1 MEKLKELFTNLFL
14 KTNSEESMIAWFL
27 LGVTALLGLFLG
39 WLLRGKKVK
48 RLKKQL
54 IESEQKYKLLHAEN
68 AGLEDQFKQQTGDI
82 QEKTTR
88 IETMEAN
95 MQSYEQNQ
103 FKLRNSLQAA
113 QQQVE
118 QLNKAQ
124 LLSGESSTDYKDKI
138 SAMEN
143 QTAEYET
150 QLQEQ
155 AITIEHLQEQLQK
168 HQSDLKKYQTE
179 NQQVEEELE
188 RLMDNSATIITPST
202 ATIQTAFSKI
212 DGLENRIQQM
222 EEENRVLQ
230 TSVLEVKTESGEMV
244 AKEDLNAMRAR
255 INILSEEN
263 KDLKKQVSGLKDTSI
278 SDTNH
283 RNRMVE
289 LERENE
295 RLRNQMSNG
304 NGLAT
309 GAFVN
314 PNVPMSNPAVEAEL
328 EPILSEDEMT
338 DEVDRQQVE
347 LLKTQKSQFGVMG
360 DRIKVEAIETPS
372 NHTKNDLTKIE
383 GIGPFIEKKLNEVGI
398 TSFTQ
403 LASMDQSEIE
413 RVTAAIQFFPGR
425 IERDNW
431 VGQAKGLIN

>member
-1 MEKLKELFTNLFL
+1 MENLKEFFTRLFL
-14 KTNSEESMIAWFL
+14 NTDSQDSTMALII
-27 LGVTALLGLFLG
+27 LGVTALLGLLFG
-39 WLLRGKKVK
+39 WLLRGGRVK
-48 RLKKQL
+48 RLKNQL
-54 IESEQKYKLLHAEN
+54 DESEQRYKLLHAEN
-68 AGLEDQFKQQTGDI
+68 AGLEDQFKQQTADI
-82 QEKTTR
+82 REKATR

-124 LLSGESSTDYKDKI
+124 LLAGESSTDFEDKI
-138 SAMEN
+138 SVMED
-143 QTAEYET
+143 QTANYEAK
-150 QLQEQ
+150 LQEQ
-155 AITIEHLQEQLQK
+155 RKTIKELQANLEK
-168 HQSDLKKYQTE
+168 HQAEKQRAE
-179 NQQVEEELE
+179 NEKQQVETELE
-188 RLMDNSATIITPST
+188 RLMDNSTTIATPSS
-202 ATIQTAFSKI
+202 ATIQSAFSKI

-230 TSVLEVKTESGEMV
+230 TSVLEVKTESGERV
-244 AKEDLNAMRAR
+244 AKEDLNSLRAR

-263 KDLKKQVSGLKDTSI
+263 KDLKKQVSGIKDTNI
-278 SDTNH
+278 SETDH
-283 RNRMVE
+283 RNRIAE

-295 RLRNQMSNG
+295 RLRSQMSDRNR
-304 NGLAT
+304 LAS

-314 PNVPMSNPAVEAEL
+314 PNVPTPDPKTETDT
-328 EPILSEDEMT
+328 EPIISEQEMT

-347 LLKTQKSQFGVMG
+347 LLKTQKYQFGVMG
-360 DRIKVEAIETPS
+360 DRIEVEAVEPPPTY
-372 NHTKNDLTKIE
+372 TKDDLTKID

-398 TSFTQ
+398 ISFQQ
-403 LASMDQSEIE
+403 LAAMDQSEID

-431 VGQAKGLIN
+431 VGQASGLVD